1 VPVDHPTIDHRKR
14 LWDRRSEIAAD
25 PFRIL
30 YQKNVA
36 LCGNCLVGRRVLFPA
51 LAMIVGRRP
60 PRLEEGKAAM
70 IVGRRPPRL
79 EEGKAESKPEI
90 EPALAARQNVE
101 LGRSRANAPARPG
114 AELVATL
121 TKNQEENHG

>member
-60 PRLEEGKAAM
+60 PRLEEGKA
-70 IVGRRPPRL
+70 
-79 EEGKAESKPEI
+79 ESKPEI